1 MVKPT
6 DDVSV
11 CAGAATCAVSGR
23 PTSMRWVTQPCTTA
37 SATVLCCY
45 CATMTFACTMS
56 RECACLWKID
66 PNAMLGASTSTF
78 PLVMVTESTTLSLT
92 VTGLVATALL
102 EMGMACTAGNESRPS
117 VYPSTTAPYEPT
129 IEFDAERHL
138 LRALRGSSLSV
149 AMRDARD

>member
-1 MVKPT
+1 MP
-6 DDVSV
+6 
-11 CAGAATCAVSGR
+11 
-23 PTSMRWVTQPCTTA
+23 
-37 SATVLCCY
+37 
-45 CATMTFACTMS
+45 

-129 IEFDAERHL
+129 IEFDAERQL
-138 LRALRGSSLSV
+138 SRALRESSLSV
-149 AMRDARD
+149 AMRDTRD